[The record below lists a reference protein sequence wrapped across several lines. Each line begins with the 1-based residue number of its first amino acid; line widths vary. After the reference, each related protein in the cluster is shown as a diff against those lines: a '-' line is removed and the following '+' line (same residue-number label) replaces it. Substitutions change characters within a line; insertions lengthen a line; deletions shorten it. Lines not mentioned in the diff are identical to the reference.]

1 MEKVKDSS
9 PVLVLTLRQVD
20 GKPVAA
26 GYDSTYG
33 NMVKFFLK
41 TKNPREKGYRQIN
54 VYVKTKYGH
63 EFWGWSAASGISHYT
78 FDFSLNFDDM
88 YDRWIQWW
96 EEN

>member
-1 MEKVKDSS
+1 MEKVNNSS

-33 NMVKFFLK
+33 RMVKFFST

-63 EFWGWSAASGISHYT
+63 EFWGWSAASGVSHYS
-78 FDFSLNFDDM
+78 FDFCLDFDDL
-88 YDRWIQWW
+88 YDKWIKSW
-96 EEN
+96 EH